1 MSEGLTLGRNGGMM
15 YVSGQG
21 VSGPRFL
28 LGEERHS
35 QPHTRCG
42 KSATHDESVDTSL
55 AGDAL
60 HLVVCGAFAFTHKE
74 PDTDACLAAES
85 VSGQYEPRARRAVG
99 RSAFSIHQVW
109 AA

>member
-1 MSEGLTLGRNGGMM
+1 MET
-15 YVSGQG
+15 SGQG
-21 VSGPRFL
+21 VSSPRFL

-60 HLVVCGAFAFTHKE
+60 HLVVCGAFAFTHEKPE
-74 PDTDACLAAES
+74 MAACLPAS
-85 VSGQYEPRARRAVG
+85 TVSGLGTPRARRAFG
-99 RSAFSIHQVW
+99 RSAFSIAQKGVLN
-109 AA
+109 

>member
-1 MSEGLTLGRNGGMM
+1 MNI
-15 YVSGQG
+15 SGQG
-21 VSGPRFL
+21 DRGPRFL

-60 HLVVCGAFAFTHKE
+60 HLVVCGAFAFTHEKPE
-74 PDTDACLAAES
+74 MAACLPADAI
-85 VSGQYEPRARRAVG
+85 SGPGTPLARRAFG
-99 RSAFSIHQVW
+99 RSASSIHQVG

>member
-1 MSEGLTLGRNGGMM
+1 MNI
-15 YVSGQG
+15 SGQG
-21 VSGPRFL
+21 DRGPRFL

-42 KSATHDESVDTSL
+42 KCATHDKSVDTSL

-74 PDTDACLAAES
+74 PDTVTCLPAS
-85 VSGQYEPRARRAVG
+85 TVSGLGPPRARRAFG
-99 RSAFSIHQVW
+99 RSAFSIHQKEGLG
-109 AA
+109 